1 MTPKGNT
8 LKAGPLNQ
16 TVLFFALAGWL
27 HMGAH
32 PTGRLSTR
40 MARDPNYPE
49 EEENTNSLRLQT
61 AFQSARPSHDQ
72 LYSKLTR
79 GYSNPPQAKIVYPEA
94 QAGNKWRA
102 ITQDQWV
109 LEVVRGFQILFSS
122 SPPIGTR
129 LPPFL
134 LPLQQQSILIR
145 KIEEMQACGDIREVV
160 NPQAGFTSNVFLV
173 AKKGGDWRPI
183 INFKILNQYVAK

>member
-8 LKAGPLNQ
+8 LKAGPLNHR
-16 TVLFFALAGWL
+16 VLFFAPAGWL
-27 HMGAH
+27 HTGAH

-40 MARDPNYPE
+40 MARGPNHPGE
-49 EEENTNSLRLQT
+49 EESTNPHGLKT
-61 AFQSARPSHDQ
+61 ASSVGLASHDQ

-94 QAGNKWRA
+94 QAGNIRHFINEWRV

-109 LEVVRGFQILFSS
+109 LEVVRGFQIPFSS

-129 LPPFL
+129 LPPFH

-145 KIEEMQACGDIREVV
+145 KIEEMHVGLSGR
-160 NPQAGFTSNVFLV
+160 
-173 AKKGGDWRPI
+173 
-183 INFKILNQYVAK
+183 